1 MIAHTTR
8 WYRVYDGSAAKLCI
22 VARCVVNDI
31 IYGNREATKASDIM
45 RHEESAEEI
54 TFNRQGVSLDKRAPT
69 RISRASEIAAQIES
83 DILKAGASSGAHM
96 GLRKELLDRFGAS
109 PSVINEALRI
119 LRERGLITVKPG
131 PYGGVFVSEDVQWI
145 QLGGINMWFRKSAL
159 DPLELFRSRMHLEDL
174 LARVA
179 VERAT
184 PDDIRSLHWALDSLR
199 TARGSAQDY
208 WSANLRL
215 HTEIAHASKL
225 TFLDETY
232 QALLICLSQR
242 MMHAEFVGDH
252 EPLLEKN
259 IAVHAELVRAIQ
271 TKDPD
276 LLDEVLAR
284 HRDDMVRI
292 GDPSWSPDVANAKT
306 KPVKKSRRS
315 H

>member
-1 MIAHTTR
+1 
-8 WYRVYDGSAAKLCI
+8 
-22 VARCVVNDI
+22 
-31 IYGNREATKASDIM
+31 M
-45 RHEESAEEI
+45 RPDEMAEEI
-54 TFNRQGVSLDKRAPT
+54 AFNRQGIFLDKRAPT
-69 RISRASEIAAQIES
+69 RISRASEIAAEIES
-83 DILKAGASSGAHM
+83 EILRAGASSGAHI

-179 VERAT
+179 LERAT
-184 PDDIRSLHWALDSLR
+184 PDDMRSLHWALDSLR
-199 TARGSAQDY
+199 AAGSSARGY

-242 MMHAEFVGDH
+242 MMHAEFVADH
-252 EPLLEKN
+252 EPLLQEN
-259 IAVHAELVRAIQ
+259 ITVHTELVRAIQ
-271 TKDPD
+271 IRDAD
-276 LLDEVLAR
+276 ALEEVLAR
-284 HRDDMVRI
+284 HRDDMIRI
-292 GDPSWSPDVANAKT
+292 GDPSWSPDVANTKT
-306 KPVKKSRRS
+306 KSVKKSHHS